1 MRRESFIRF
10 AVNRGM
16 DVVNRDTT
24 AEDNIV
30 SSGPIL
36 RSFVCWKNMTA
47 LDTEWLDDFTSGSRM
62 LAVCLV
68 CFWCVWFVSVC
79 MVCGFLAICK
89 NVQWWHQKVISCGEF
104 CRRVFV
110 RLLMT

>member
-24 AEDNIV
+24 SKDNIV

-68 CFWCVWFVSVC
+68 CCWCVWFVSVC
-79 MVCGFLAICK
+79 MVCGFWQSVKTCNGGIRRLYL
-89 NVQWWHQKVISCGEF
+89 VESFVVEF
-104 CRRVFV
+104 LFVF
-110 RLLMT
+110 